1 MNKLEGWDKST
12 LLFVEGQWRIYTNQQ
27 KAFVPLEKASEQL
40 VKSCPGALEKLTELD
55 SQPF

>member
-1 MNKLEGWDKST
+1 MMEGWDKST
-12 LLFVEGQWRIYTNQQ
+12 LQFVEGQWRIYTNQQ

-40 VKSCPGALEKLTELD
+40 VKICPGALEKLTELD